1 MLICVYVVCHLRS
14 QLPDQALFDACKDGD
29 GEYVGSVIGLGVE
42 MDWDRE
48 FEVEVEGEGSRYQVC
63 YCVFVSV

>member
-1 MLICVYVVCHLRS
+1 MLPS

-29 GEYVGSVIGLGVE
+29 VEYVGSVIGLGVE

-48 FEVEVEGEGSRYQVC
+48 FEVEDEGSRYQVC

>member
-1 MLICVYVVCHLRS
+1 MVVYVCQLRS

-29 GEYVGSVIGLGVE
+29 VEYVGSVIGLGVE

-48 FEVEVEGEGSRYQVC
+48 FEVEGRRRYKV
-63 YCVFVSV
+63 

>member
-1 MLICVYVVCHLRS
+1 MVVYIVCQLRS

-29 GEYVGSVIGLGVE
+29 VEYVGSVIGLGVE

-48 FEVEVEGEGSRYQVC
+48 FEVDIEDEGREYIV
-63 YCVFVSV
+63 